1 MCTAV
6 NEAKRGSA
14 CRLNQMPATFRRAGA
29 ASGRPTGASEQ
40 GARSGAYDAA
50 AARAY
55 LWV

>member
-50 AARAY
+50 AARVY